1 MSARTRVEPS
11 WDDLRVLEALDRLGT
26 TGRAARELGVS
37 VSKVYRRIALLEEA
51 VGSPCVQ
58 RGAGAGKLTETG
70 RALAAIARQ
79 TASSVTAVKQGL
91 RLAARDLDGEVSL
104 TTVEGFIPL
113 IAPALASLSE
123 RAPKLRVS
131 LDIGF
136 QGPSVRKREVDVSLA
151 VVPKPPQGLWGKR
164 VMTIRYAAFGTQR
177 AIDTSPRRWIVL
189 GRPLLST
196 PQAIWERAHAKPI
209 VLRASSF
216 TTRLQLARESAGI
229 AILPR
234 RVAALHGE
242 LLELEE
248 HRLDALDRP
257 AWLLTHPDLRDVPRV
272 RAVLDALAT
281 ALA

>member
-1 MSARTRVEPS
+1 
-11 WDDLRVLEALDRLGT
+11 VLEALDRLGT

-37 VSKVYRRIALLEEA
+37 VSKVYRRIAQLEAA
-51 VGSPCVQ
+51 VGSPCVH

-70 RALAAIARQ
+70 RALATIARQ

-104 TTVEGFIPL
+104 TTVEGFVPL

-136 QGPSVRKREVDVSLA
+136 QGPSVRKREVDIALA

-177 AIDTSPRRWIVL
+177 AIDTAPRRWIVL
-189 GRPLLST
+189 DRPLLST
-196 PQAIWERAHAKPI
+196 PQALWEKAHAKPI
-209 VLRASSF
+209 VMRSSSF
-216 TTRLQLARESAGI
+216 STRLDLARSGTGI

-242 LLELEE
+242 LVELDE
-248 HRLDALDRP
+248 HQFDSLDRT
-257 AWLLTHPDLRDVPRV
+257 AWLLTHTDLREVPRV
-272 RAVLDALAT
+272 RAVLDALAS
-281 ALA
+281 ALG